1 MGVFKIIKIIAGKNK
16 GFVLKTKEGL
26 TTRPTLNRIK
36 ENVFNIIKDYIP
48 DSNFLDLFSGSGGI
62 GLEAISRGAKKAVLI
77 EKDKKAFD
85 VIKDNINKTKSSKVV
100 EAFNMDFEKYIKT
113 TTEKFEIIY
122 VDPPYELDVYEKALN
137 SIGKY
142 NLLKEG
148 GIIVLE
154 SQKSKIIPLK
164 NDYFFCYRDI
174 TYGNTK
180 IWIYKKI
187 RREYLWTL

>member
-187 RREYLWTL
+187 RREYL